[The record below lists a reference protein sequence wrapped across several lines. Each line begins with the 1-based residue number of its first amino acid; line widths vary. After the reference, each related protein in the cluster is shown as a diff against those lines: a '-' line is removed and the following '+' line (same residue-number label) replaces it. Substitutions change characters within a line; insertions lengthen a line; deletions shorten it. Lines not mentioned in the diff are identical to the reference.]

1 MRSNIIAFDD
11 GTYYYIQE
19 INDERGHFLEAG
31 DAVNTG
37 LIVAYGIDYDEDD
50 SFDENLM
57 RLYEAI
63 EEAKEE
69 EKLLDRIHKMRTL
82 RDNRDRLV
90 NAYEATRDKTPDDTI
105 DALIEDA
112 GSILAREII
121 AQAII
126 VHSYDGRISR
136 KAKEWA
142 KTRTTTTEEEMI
154 DAGVY
159 YDSYIHM
166 AHLNQIAEAMM
177 KREGGER

>member
-1 MRSNIIAFDD
+1 MRSNSIA
-11 GTYYYIQE
+11 
-19 INDERGHFLEAG
+19 
-31 DAVNTG
+31 
-37 LIVAYGIDYDEDD
+37 
-50 SFDENLM
+50 M
-57 RLYEAI
+57 RA
-63 EEAKEE
+63 
-69 EKLLDRIHKMRTL
+69 L

-105 DALIEDA
+105 DTLIEGA
-112 GSILAREII
+112 GNIQAREII

-126 VHSYDGRISR
+126 VNSYDGRISR

-177 KREGGER
+177 KREGGEETC